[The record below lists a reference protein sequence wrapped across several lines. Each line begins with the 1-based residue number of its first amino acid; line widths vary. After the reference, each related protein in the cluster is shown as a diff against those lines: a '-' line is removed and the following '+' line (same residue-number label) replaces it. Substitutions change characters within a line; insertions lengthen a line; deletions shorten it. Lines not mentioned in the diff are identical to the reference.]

1 MTEIVFKKLCTDYFT
16 KLFKKAKATN
26 EKQFVTS
33 FFVFFKFPNY
43 SMISYVNDYEFRES
57 LQFLNFFLP
66 LLKRDDID
74 NKTKTRIRMMLY
86 CHIIEVDTIYI
97 ILFNMIRTIQNRDYS
112 SIIVYTNKKGKL
124 KEMEYPHKKIELLIK
139 ESSKIGIPFEKIYSE
154 FYLNYLRNAF
164 VHSQY
169 FLDKNGNF
177 NISKHMLPKNLTVSK
192 KPKKKIHFRYDEIEV
207 IFQKTLDYLESFINV
222 YNSFNDAYK
231 DGNSYETNFGRIRY
245 YKDKHNWS
253 FDKNK

>member
-1 MTEIVFKKLCTDYFT
+1 MTEIEFKQLCIFSFT
-16 KLFKKAKATN
+16 ELFKKAKATN

-33 FFVFFKFPNY
+33 FFIFHKFFNY
-43 SMISYVNDYEFRES
+43 NIMSYINDYEFSET
-57 LQFLNFFLP
+57 LQFLNSFLP
-66 LLKRDDID
+66 SLKSVKLDS
-74 NKTKTRIRMMLY
+74 KLKTRIRMMLY
-86 CHIIEVDTIYI
+86 CHIIEMDTIYI
-97 ILFNMIRTIQNRDYS
+97 ILFNIIRTIKNRDYS
-112 SIIVYTNKKGKL
+112 SIIPYKSKKGKSI
-124 KEMEYPHKKIELLIK
+124 EAEYPSEKIDILVK

-177 NISKHMLPKNLTVSK
+177 NISKHMLPTNLMVSK

-207 IFQKTLDYLESFINV
+207 IFQKTLNYLESFINV

-245 YKDKHNWS
+245 YQDKHTWS

>member
-1 MTEIVFKKLCTDYFT
+1 MTESKFKKLCTDSFT
-16 KLFKKAKATN
+16 KLFKKAKATD

-33 FFVFFKFPNY
+33 FFVFHKFFNY
-43 SMISYVNDYEFRES
+43 NIMSSVNDIEFKEV
-57 LQFLNFFLP
+57 LQFLNSFLP
-66 LLKRDDID
+66 LLENGKLD
-74 NKTKTRIRMMLY
+74 NKNKTRIRIMLY
-86 CHIIEVDTIYI
+86 YHIIEVDTIYI

-112 SIIVYTNKKGKL
+112 SIIPYKSKKGKL
-124 KEMEYPHKKIELLIK
+124 IETEYPSKKIEVLIK
-139 ESSKIGIPFEKIYSE
+139 ESNKIGIQFGEIYLD
-154 FYLNYLRNAF
+154 FYFSYLRNAF

-177 NISKHMLPKNLTVSK
+177 NISKHMLPTNLMVSK
-192 KPKKKIHFRYDEIEV
+192 KPKEKIHFRYDEIEV
-207 IFQKTLDYLESFINV
+207 IFQKTLYYLESFINV

-245 YKDKHNWS
+245 YQDKHTWS

>member
-16 KLFKKAKATN
+16 KLFKKAKSIN

-33 FFVFFKFPNY
+33 FFVFHKFFNY
-43 SMISYVNDYEFRES
+43 NIMSSVNDIEFKEV
-57 LQFLNFFLP
+57 LQFLNSFLP
-66 LLKRDDID
+66 LLENGKLD
-74 NKTKTRIRMMLY
+74 NKNKTRIRMMLY

-97 ILFNMIRTIQNRDYS
+97 ILFNMIRTIQSQDYS
-112 SIIVYTNKKGKL
+112 SIMPYKSKKGKSS
-124 KEMEYPHKKIELLIK
+124 EAEYPSKKK
-139 ESSKIGIPFEKIYSE
+139 EILDEESNKIGIQLGKIYSD
-154 FYLNYLRNAF
+154 FHFSYLRNAF

-192 KPKKKIHFRYDEIEV
+192 KPKNKIHFRYDEIEV

-245 YKDKHNWS
+245 YKDKHTWS